1 MGQKQSMVQIFA
13 LGLLLL
19 AGRSVADLNFLNRSS
34 CRTVELSHI
43 VAQHLTSLSLQILN
57 SQHSY

>member
-1 MGQKQSMVQIFA
+1 MVQIFA